1 MWKSEINV
9 ESGNQ
14 CNEGKAGKSGKG
26 LLEQVQRQLHLHPC
40 TFDRTE
46 VFSRPPF
53 VLHVV
58 DNDDA
63 GMKIYYLGNYIM
75 KNA

>member
-1 MWKSEINV
+1 ME
-9 ESGNQ
+9 
-14 CNEGKAGKSGKG
+14 KG
-26 LLEQVQRQLHLHPC
+26 QKQEARLRKQVQWQVHLAAAPNYRSFHSC
-40 TFDRTE
+40 
-46 VFSRPPF
+46 
-53 VLHVV
+53 LLLLVV

>member
-1 MWKSEINV
+1 MGRWSFSNR
-9 ESGNQ
+9 
-14 CNEGKAGKSGKG
+14 CNG
-26 LLEQVQRQLHLHPC
+26 RCTLH
-40 TFDRTE
+40 RTK
-46 VFSRPPF
+46 VFTRPPC